1 MNEMRN
7 KRKMKVMK
15 KFIKLMAK
23 HRYSYAFTVLTI
35 IFICYSFNLYNR
47 YHNLTGANKTITY
60 QEFKQI
66 ANEII
71 EEHECLVELT
81 FINSIENIGGE
92 TVYKYEVKPKENI
105 HLISGDT
112 LDISDNYNKVKY
124 NNYIFSDTKL
134 DIERDKLYETKAT
147 VTAIECPLLY
157 KEVPS
162 ENLFTDKDKTYRVP
176 KEFDELLLN
185 EKHLVNAYVNITVPK
200 FDKSNKVNYNFIDKD
215 LKQEKYESYIEES
228 KDENRHI
235 IENKQAEIKWNF
247 LFSNIAY
254 LIIVVLLL
262 YSYGNNDLNEE
273 EIQ

>member
-1 MNEMRN
+1 
-7 KRKMKVMK
+7 MK
-15 KFIKLMAK
+15 KFFKLMAK
-23 HRYSYAFTVLTI
+23 HRYSYTFTVLTI
-35 IFICYSFNLYNR
+35 IFICYSFNLYNK
-47 YHNLTGANKTITY
+47 YNNLTGANKTITY

-66 ANEII
+66 TNEVI

-112 LDISDNYNKVKY
+112 LDISNNYDKEKY

-134 DIERDKLYETKAT
+134 DIERDKLYETKVT

-157 KEVPS
+157 KEVSS
-162 ENLFTDKDKTYRVP
+162 ENLFTENTTYRVP

-185 EKHLVNAYVNITVPK
+185 EKYLVDAYVNITLPK

-215 LKQEKYESYIEES
+215 LKQENYERYIEES
-228 KDENRHI
+228 NKENQDTI
-235 IENKQAEIKWNF
+235 KNKQTEIIGK
-247 LFSNIAY
+247 LFFAISVY
-254 LIIVVLLL
+254 LIISVLSF
-262 YSYGNNDLNEE
+262 YSYRNTLDEE
-273 EIQ
+273 SSYT